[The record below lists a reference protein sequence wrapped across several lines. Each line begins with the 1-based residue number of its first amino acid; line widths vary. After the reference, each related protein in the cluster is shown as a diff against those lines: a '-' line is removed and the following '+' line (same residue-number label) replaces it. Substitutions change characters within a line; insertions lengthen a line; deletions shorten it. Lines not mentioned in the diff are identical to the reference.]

1 VQIDV
6 IWFTLNAQNSLVTN
20 DHGSALTLLE

>member
-6 IWFTLNAQNSLVTN
+6 IGFTLNVQNSLVTN
-20 DHGSALTLLE
+20 DHGSALTSLE